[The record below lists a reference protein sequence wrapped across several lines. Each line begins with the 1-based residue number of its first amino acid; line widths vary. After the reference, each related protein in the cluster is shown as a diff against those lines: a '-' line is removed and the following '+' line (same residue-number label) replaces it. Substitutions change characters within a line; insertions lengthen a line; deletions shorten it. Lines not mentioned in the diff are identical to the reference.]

1 MQQQNDLGDA
11 DSEHM
16 GLGSDSDSD
25 SDDDEGPSL
34 RERRQRWRAW
44 DEEHQRSR
52 SGNAGGINED
62 GKRKKRRAEQPGT
75 RQPRRDGARG
85 GYGSQHVRLDT
96 KHALTSYKSTAAR
109 VTFCRHGA
117 WSLLAVRG
125 ETCST
130 T

>member
-1 MQQQNDLGDA
+1 MQQQDDLGDA
-11 DSEHM
+11 DAEQM
-16 GLGSDSDSD
+16 GLDSDSDSD

-44 DEEHQRSR
+44 DEEYQRR
-52 SGNAGGINED
+52 SHSGNED
-62 GKRKKRRAEQPGT
+62 GKRKKRRAERPGT
-75 RQPRRDGARG
+75 RQPRRDGARL
-85 GYGSQHVRLDT
+85 GYGSQQVRL
-96 KHALTSYKSTAAR
+96 AVLNMPLTSYKSTAAR